1 MKKLFRITALAAVIL
16 AAAMLLT
23 GCLMPMNSASTPS
36 KDADDSAS
44 TVPYEQRKLVF
55 MHASAVQV
63 NYESP
68 LGYFIYDDNQLRI
81 LTPDSKTGEHDD
93 SVSYTVTVYEKGKDG
108 SLTEASADKYTC
120 TLRDNGY
127 IYLKSSV
134 IGEARVEG
142 VCANGSTAAEVT
154 VPIQGKGLSLF
165 DIVIAAIGLYLIVSA
180 ILGKGRLFD
189 QSFVREGM
197 EKKHKTIVR
206 VTALVV
212 GLLMLATAA
221 IAAFDA
227 YDKLRIVKIVL
238 FGVMIVLFIVS
249 AVLMSKCMDRDKRRE
264 AQEGRYGAAGK
275 HSPDAAFDFD
285 DNEPTVDDIKND
297 PKE

>member
-16 AAAMLLT
+16 AAALLLT

-81 LTPDSKTGEHDD
+81 LTP
-93 SVSYTVTVYEKGKDG
+93 VSYTVTVYEKGKDG

-264 AQEGRYGAAGK
+264 AQEGRYGANGK
-275 HSPDAAFDFD
+275 HSPDEAFDFD